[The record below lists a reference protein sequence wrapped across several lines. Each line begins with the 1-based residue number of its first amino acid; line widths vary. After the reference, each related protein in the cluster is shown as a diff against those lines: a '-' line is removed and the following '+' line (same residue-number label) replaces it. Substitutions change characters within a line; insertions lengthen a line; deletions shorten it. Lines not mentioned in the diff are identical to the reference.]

1 MKLDWNA
8 FFLHLSTL
16 KSYFKG
22 ILDILTV
29 LGSMSTTIRISTFLA
44 VFAIFFGQSMSCDSA
59 LPSGKDW
66 ANDWD
71 LPMNFECENGEQ
83 KLFLRILVISR
94 PCLLAYNFLQNGDVR
109 LKPVFG
115 LFIHLVLFQTEELK
129 FILMSLHTY
138 AGNAITSLYSFWLG
152 CKNDRVWSLECGA
165 VGKFNNEKKCSLTA
179 EVNEWDGPLFKMCDG
194 NGYVGGLSSVHD
206 NGKEDRR

>member
-1 MKLDWNA
+1 
-8 FFLHLSTL
+8 
-16 KSYFKG
+16 
-22 ILDILTV
+22 
-29 LGSMSTTIRISTFLA
+29 MSTTIRISTFLA
-44 VFAIFFGQSMSCDSA
+44 VFAIFFGQSMSCDSS

-71 LPMNFECENGEQ
+71 LPMNFECEN
-83 KLFLRILVISR
+83 
-94 PCLLAYNFLQNGDVR
+94 
-109 LKPVFG
+109 
-115 LFIHLVLFQTEELK
+115 
-129 FILMSLHTY
+129 
-138 AGNAITSLYSFWLG
+138 GNAITSLYSFWLG

-206 NGKEDRR
+206 NGKEDRRFKVLCCKSPNHRTTDCYTQILNDFRAVIDYTVPEEHVIVGFYSYHRNDKEDRAWQARVCRVRKIR